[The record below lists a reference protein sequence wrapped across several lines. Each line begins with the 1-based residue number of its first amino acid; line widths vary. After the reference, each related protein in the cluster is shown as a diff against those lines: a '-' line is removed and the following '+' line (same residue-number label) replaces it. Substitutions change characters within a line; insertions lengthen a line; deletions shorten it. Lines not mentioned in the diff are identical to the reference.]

1 MRKLYFFTLMIFFIS
16 CNNNQDILTPD
27 NTAASTITELNYP
40 VSSGTSG
47 DTLTSV
53 LGYGYDALGLCDTLS
68 VRAQVL
74 TLNNKGN
81 LIVDYPRVAEP
92 SAIIS
97 GANFHDLINMIHD
110 YPYRIDLPDTV
121 FISHIKS
128 LLTLASG
135 SNTIDYNCALAY
147 YSFNITMGHCS
158 YFINSSQPE
167 QEVTPEFESDIN
179 TLTPEQIVQKYGT
192 HVLTSVFKGAKF
204 EMLYKCNVEN
214 GSNSDFD
221 GNFYK
226 RMKEFLGSAPGYI
239 EYDVNENKGCKNEQL
254 IYNSLG
260 SKNKLFGLINAT
272 DNNSDSIRIDFA
284 SLFND
289 NTKEQFYSISKD
301 GMLPLYVFISDPA
314 KKQAVKN
321 YIDRYLSNLY

>member
-1 MRKLYFFTLMIFFIS
+1 MIFFIS
-16 CNNNQDILTPD
+16 CNNQDILPPD

-40 VSSGTSG
+40 ANSGTSG

-81 LIVDYPRVAEP
+81 LIVGYPRVAEP
-92 SAIIS
+92 SSIIS
-97 GANFHDLINMIHD
+97 GANFLDFVYMIHQ
-110 YPYRIDLPDTV
+110 YPFRTELPDTV
-121 FISHIKS
+121 FIAHIKS

-135 SNTIDYNCALAY
+135 SNAIDYNCALAY
-147 YSFNITMGHCS
+147 YSFNITMTHCS
-158 YFINSSQPE
+158 YFINSSHPE

-192 HVLTSVFKGAKF
+192 HVLTSVYKGAKF
-204 EMLYKCNVEN
+204 EMLYKCDTEN
-214 GSNSDFD
+214 GSNSGFD
-221 GNFYK
+221 GNLYK
-226 RMKEFLGSAPGYI
+226 RMNEFLGYAPGYI
-239 EYDVNENKGCKNEQL
+239 EYDVNESKGCKNEQL

-260 SKNKLFGLINAT
+260 CRSKLFGVINAT
-272 DNNSDSIRIDFA
+272 DNNSDSIRIDIA

-289 NTKEQFYSISKD
+289 NIEEQFFRISKD
-301 GMLPLYVFISDPA
+301 GIIPLYAFISDPI
-314 KKQAVKN
+314 KKQAVKS
-321 YIDRYLSNLY
+321 YIDNYLSNLY